1 MSHSKLQPQA
11 ITLKIREF
19 TTDLIPPNIK
29 NMYVKKQGGVKI
41 AVIGKPGTGK
51 CLGYNTEVIMYDGT
65 IKHVQDIV
73 AGDLLMGDDSTARC
87 VSGVSTGTDRMYSI
101 SQTNGISF
109 TVNEAHILSF
119 QRVEKGKNGPI
130 IKKVDIPVLEYLEL
144 SKEDKE
150 KLYGYRANVVWP
162 HKKIDYEPYHLGA
175 YLSSKKI
182 LNVELDFYKFVSK
195 NNLYELGEIPSEYM
209 INSSPVLLA
218 FISGVIDYS
227 GKICDYERESE
238 KGKEIVISHSSWK
251 FLNSLKFILNS
262 MGMNARINS
271 IFSEWESV
279 GKSPP
284 LYKLFFTPNC
294 YIPTAILNVAH
305 LINTEQDKSMI
316 NVKYISEGKYYGFQL
331 DGNSRFL
338 LGDFTVTHNTTLINR
353 LIYEKRHII
362 PVGFAMSGTEESNHN
377 YRDKCGF
384 PEVFIYE
391 KWNKQAIERFIKRQK
406 IAIDYLQ
413 NPWCVAVVD
422 DCMDKKSEFRT
433 ELIEGFYKNGRHWKP
448 FWILS
453 LQYAIDILPVIIVS
467 IDIAFIG
474 REPNDNIRKKIYEK
488 YAGIIPT
495 YSLFC
500 SLMEKFT
507 SDHSFLVVLNNMT
520 SNKLED
526 CVFYWKPEPVPDFKF
541 GCADYREFAE
551 ERHDKEYKPSY

>member
-1 MSHSKLQPQA
+1 MSHSKLVPQT

-51 CLGYNTEVIMYDGT
+51 CLAYNTEVIMYDGT
-65 IKHVQDIV
+65 IKHVQDIIE
-73 AGDLLMGDDSTARC
+73 GDLLMGDDSTARC
-87 VSGVSTGTDRMYSI
+87 VSGVSTGIDNMYSI
-101 SQTNGISF
+101 TQSNGISY

-119 QRVEKGKNGPI
+119 KQVKSSSRGLITKNI
-130 IKKVDIPVLEYLEL
+130 DLSVQEYLSLSTE
-144 SKEDKE
+144 SKEE
-150 KLYGYRANVVWP
+150 LYGYRVDVSWP
-162 HKKIDYEPYHLGA
+162 HKKIDHEPYHLGA

-182 LNVELDFYKFVSK
+182 LNVDLDFYKYISK
-195 NNLYELGEIPSEYM
+195 NSLYELGEIPRDYM
-209 INSSPVLLA
+209 INSLPILLA

-227 GKICDYERESE
+227 GKIIN
-238 KGKEIVISHSSWK
+238 GEIVISHFSEK
-251 FLNSLKFILNS
+251 FIKSMKFILNS
-262 MGMNARINS
+262 MGMYAKIN
-271 IFSEWESV
+271 
-279 GKSPP
+279 GDLKGPP
-284 LYKLFFTPNC
+284 FKLSFVPNC
-294 YIPTAILNVAH
+294 YIPTAILNVSH
-305 LINTEQDKSMI
+305 LIDTDQDKSRI
-316 NVKYISEGKYYGFQL
+316 DVKYISKGKYYGFQL

-338 LGDFTVTHNTTLINR
+338 LNDFTVTHNTTLINR

-391 KWNKQAIERFIKRQK
+391 KWNKQTIERFIKRQK

-507 SDHSFLVVLNNMT
+507 SDHSFLVVLNNNT

-551 ERHDKEYKPSY
+551 ERFDREYKPSY